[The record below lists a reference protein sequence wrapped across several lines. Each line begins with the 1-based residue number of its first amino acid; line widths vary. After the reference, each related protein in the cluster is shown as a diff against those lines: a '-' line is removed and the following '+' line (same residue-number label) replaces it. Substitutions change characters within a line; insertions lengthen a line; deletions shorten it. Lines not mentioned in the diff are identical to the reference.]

1 MNAVNN
7 LCYFTGRIT
16 KDPNESIQI
25 LPNGG
30 TKLSL
35 GLAVK
40 TPTSDKEGEVYER
53 TDYPQLVIWGDLAE
67 QAVTQF
73 QKGMLVEV
81 QAQLQTRR
89 WKTEDGSYRYS
100 TGFLVTAIRR
110 KTRAPAA

>member
-53 TDYPQLVIWGDLAE
+53 TDYPQLVIWGELAE
-67 QAVTQF
+67 QAVIGL

-89 WKTEDGSYRYS
+89 WKTEDGSYRYA
-100 TGFLVTAIRR
+100 TEFLVADIRR
-110 KTRAPAA
+110 KTKTPAA